1 MAQKK
6 KWSEKKTKERF
17 FTVVTRALLIVVG
30 LMLFGSVVGA
40 FQSDSAPAA
49 NTTNTTSSVNKTQQS
64 KTPVITHKT
73 DVQTSSIPFESTTQ
87 YDSTKA
93 SGTSAVTTIGVNG
106 LQTKTYDVTLTD
118 GVETS
123 RSMVSDVTTTAPV
136 TQVTTAGT
144 YVAPTCANGSY
155 VNSAGNTVC
164 NPEYASSA
172 PSGASAQCRDG
183 TYSYS
188 QSRSGTCSHHGG
200 VATWL

>member
-6 KWSEKKTKERF
+6 KWSDKQPKERL
-17 FTVVTRALLIVVG
+17 FTIVTRGLLIVVG
-30 LMLFGSVVGA
+30 LVLLGSVVGA
-40 FQSDSAPAA
+40 LQSNSAPAS
-49 NTTNTTSSVNKTQQS
+49 NTTNTATSANKTQPP
-64 KTPVITHKT
+64 KTPAITHKT

-93 SGTSAVTTIGVNG
+93 SGTSTITTIGVNG
-106 LQTKTYDVTLTD
+106 VQTKTYDVTLTD
-118 GVETS
+118 GIETS
-123 RSMVSDVTTTAPV
+123 RSIVSDVTTTTPI
-136 TQVTTAGT
+136 TQVTTVGT
-144 YVAPTCANGSY
+144 YVAPSCSNGSY

>member
-6 KWSEKKTKERF
+6 KWSDKQPKERL
-17 FTVVTRALLIVVG
+17 FTIVTRGLLIVVG
-30 LMLFGSVVGA
+30 LVLLGSVVGA
-40 FQSDSAPAA
+40 LQSNSAPTVD
-49 NTTNTTSSVNKTQQS
+49 TTNKVQQL
-64 KTPVITHKT
+64 KVPTITHKT
-73 DVQTSSIPFESTTQ
+73 DIQTSSIPFESTTQ

-93 SGTSAVTTIGVNG
+93 SGTSTITTIGVNG
-106 LQTKTYDVTLTD
+106 VQTKTYDVTLTD
-118 GVETS
+118 GIETS
-123 RSMVSDVTTTAPV
+123 RSIVSDVTTTTSV
-136 TQVTTAGT
+136 NQVTTVGT
-144 YVAPTCANGSY
+144 YVAPSCSNGSY

-172 PSGASAQCRDG
+172 PAGASAQCKDG